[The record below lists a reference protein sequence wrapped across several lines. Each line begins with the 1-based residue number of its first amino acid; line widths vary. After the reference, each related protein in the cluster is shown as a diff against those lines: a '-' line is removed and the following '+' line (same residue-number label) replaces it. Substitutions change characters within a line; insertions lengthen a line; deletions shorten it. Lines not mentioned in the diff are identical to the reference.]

1 MFVHDGLVHKRF
13 PVRAHHNTAAVR
25 ETVKSSQVGP
35 LANVPFMKRVAA
47 AHMLHHADKYA
58 GKPFGMLLGPQVCR
72 DSHPRPLC
80 FPTSYLSTVAG
91 ASPHSWSS
99 GRIGEVG
106 VRFVTSNIAISFL
119 PPRSAK
125 ISSSFVLRNWF
136 QEHCSCSQHAFSF
149 TFSSGADTPQEI
161 SRSVEAPSCPTHARM
176 TTPLTLA
183 SWHIS

>member
-1 MFVHDGLVHKRF
+1 MAYMFVHDGLVHKLF
-13 PVRAHHNTAAVR
+13 PVRAHHNTAAVT
-25 ETVKSSQVGP
+25 ETVQSSQVGP

-47 AHMLHHADKYA
+47 AHMLHHADKYE

-106 VRFVTSNIAISFL
+106 VRFVTSNIAISLL
-119 PPRSAK
+119 PPRFSK
-125 ISSSFVLRNWF
+125 IFSGFVSRNGF
-136 QEHCSCSQHAFSF
+136 KNAVHAHNV
-149 TFSSGADTPQEI
+149 
-161 SRSVEAPSCPTHARM
+161 RSLSLSLPV
-176 TTPLTLA
+176 LTLHKKSREVWRHHRA
-183 SWHIS
+183 PPTPG